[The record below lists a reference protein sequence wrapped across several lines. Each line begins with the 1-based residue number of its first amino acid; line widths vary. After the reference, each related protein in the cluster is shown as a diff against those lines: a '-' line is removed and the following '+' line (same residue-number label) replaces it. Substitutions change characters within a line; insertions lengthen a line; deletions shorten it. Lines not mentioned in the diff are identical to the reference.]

1 MLPVPSAVCAD
12 VLSVHLPYVEDGS
25 VPDSDRLPTYHIFGG
40 REQQK
45 RIKKGEK
52 RGESDTSVL
61 ECHQVCQIKFD
72 LTFWVE
78 IAFRSQ
84 HACYSSQHMA
94 RSWQHLAT
102 QAVLKFILKY
112 LGKL

>member
-45 RIKKGEK
+45 KIKKGEK
-52 RGESDTSVL
+52 GGRVTL
-61 ECHQVCQIKFD
+61 Q
-72 LTFWVE
+72 FWNVT
-78 IAFRSQ
+78 R
-84 HACYSSQHMA
+84 YVKSS
-94 RSWQHLAT
+94 L
-102 QAVLKFILKY
+102 I
-112 LGKL
+112 